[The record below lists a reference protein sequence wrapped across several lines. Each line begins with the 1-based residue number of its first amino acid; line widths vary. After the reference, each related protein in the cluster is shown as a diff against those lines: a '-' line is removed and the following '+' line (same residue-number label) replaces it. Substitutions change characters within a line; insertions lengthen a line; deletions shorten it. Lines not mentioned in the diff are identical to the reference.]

1 METKVLWCWEMEFK
15 LTPEQEMLQDTAR
28 EFAEKE
34 VEPRVEEIERTRKI
48 PEDLIK
54 RLFELGFGG
63 IIIPEEFD
71 GSGAGHLARAIV
83 LEEIAYSCPALAF
96 TLQIVHLGQGP
107 LIFYGSKEQ
116 KEKWLPDL
124 AKGKLIASCAVTEP
138 TGGSDVMGI
147 KTFAKKENNEYVITG
162 RKCFIT
168 NVHLANIHGVLA
180 KSGEDPRH
188 MTFFM
193 IEGNRPGVKPGRE
206 ENKVGLRGCNTGE
219 LILDNVRVSVENVI
233 GVEGKGLRVALTAI
247 TNVGRMGVAATALG
261 IMRRCLD
268 EAVKFA
274 NQRVLYGQPISK
286 LQAIQW
292 LVSDIYLRYESA
304 RLLLHRAAWMIDQ
317 GIRADAEVGMAKLT
331 ATEGAVECA
340 SKLSTILG
348 GYGIMEEYA
357 AQRLFRDAYVL
368 VPAAGTNEIMKIIIS
383 RKAFERTT

>member
-1 METKVLWCWEMEFK
+1 MEFK
-15 LTPEQEMLQDTAR
+15 LTPEQEMLRDTAR

-48 PEDLIK
+48 PKDLIK
-54 RLFELGFGG
+54 KLFDLGFGG
-63 IIIPEEFD
+63 LIISEEYG

-96 TLQIVHLGQGP
+96 TLQIVHLGQAP
-107 LIFYGSKEQ
+107 LVFYGSEEQ
-116 KEKWLPDL
+116 KKKWLPDL

-138 TGGSDVMGI
+138 TGGSDVLGI
-147 KTFAKKENNEYVITG
+147 KTFAKKENNEYVISG

-168 NVHLANIHGVLA
+168 NVHLANIYGVLA
-180 KSGEDPRH
+180 KSEENPRH

-193 IEGNRPGVKPGRE
+193 IEGDRPGVKPGRE
-206 ENKVGLRGCNTGE
+206 ENKMGLHGCNTGE
-219 LILDNVRVSVENVI
+219 LILNNVRVPAENIV
-233 GVEGKGLRVALTAI
+233 GTEGKGLKVALTAI
-247 TNVGRMGVAATALG
+247 TNVGRMGVAATAVG

-274 NQRVLYGQPISK
+274 SQRVLYGQPISK

-317 GIRADAEVGMAKLT
+317 GIRADAEVGMVKWA

-340 SKLSTILG
+340 SKLSSILG
-348 GYGIMEEYA
+348 GYGIMEEYV
-357 AQRLFRDAYVL
+357 AQRLIRDAYVL
-368 VPAAGTNEIMKIIIS
+368 VPSAGTNEIMRIVIS
-383 RKAFERTT
+383 RKAFERVT

>member
-1 METKVLWCWEMEFK
+1 MEFK
-15 LTPEQEMLQDTAR
+15 LTPEQEMLRDTAR

-48 PEDLIK
+48 SKDLIK
-54 RLFELGFGG
+54 KLFDLGFGG
-63 IIIPEEFD
+63 LIISEEYG

-96 TLQIVHLGQGP
+96 TLQIVHLGQAP
-107 LIFYGSKEQ
+107 LVFYGSEEQ
-116 KEKWLPDL
+116 KKKWLPDL

-138 TGGSDVMGI
+138 TGGSDVLGI
-147 KTFAKKENNEYVITG
+147 KTFAKKENNEYVISG

-168 NVHLANIHGVLA
+168 NVHLANIYGVLA
-180 KSGEDPRH
+180 KSEENPRH

-193 IEGNRPGVKPGRE
+193 IEGDRPGVKPGRE
-206 ENKVGLRGCNTGE
+206 ENKMGLHGCNTGE
-219 LILDNVRVSVENVI
+219 LILNNVRVPAENIV
-233 GVEGKGLRVALTAI
+233 GTEGKGLKVALTAI
-247 TNVGRMGVAATALG
+247 TNVGRMGVAATAVG

-274 NQRVLYGQPISK
+274 SQRVLYGQPISK

-317 GIRADAEVGMAKLT
+317 GIRADAEVGMAKWA

-340 SKLSTILG
+340 SKLSSILG
-348 GYGIMEEYA
+348 GYGIMEEYV
-357 AQRLFRDAYVL
+357 AQRLIRDAYVL
-368 VPAAGTNEIMKIIIS
+368 VPSAGTNEIMRIVIS
-383 RKAFERTT
+383 RKAFERVT